1 MMGPYLAPVKCL
13 ESLMLSVLGTT
24 GLASVSLRELA
35 FVQLQPA
42 VQSRQV
48 QAAYTSE
55 RLIKACYSGSVVSDS
70 GVCRQQTVHMHACL
84 LAGAV
89 TAACGM
95 VSRSSWLLAGC
106 GNDCCNSVVVELR
119 SGPMLAAST
128 QSVHSGQWDEGKS
141 VCAGVCGC
149 GTCC

>member
-48 QAAYTSE
+48 H
-55 RLIKACYSGSVVSDS
+55 
-70 GVCRQQTVHMHACL
+70 GVGLHTR
-84 LAGAV
+84 
-89 TAACGM
+89 
-95 VSRSSWLLAGC
+95 
-106 GNDCCNSVVVELR
+106 
-119 SGPMLAAST
+119 AS
-128 QSVHSGQWDEGKS
+128 
-141 VCAGVCGC
+141 AL
-149 GTCC
+149 